1 MPGISGFSLY
11 LPPYRVNLEDWCAW
25 TGEPWA
31 KVGKVVGRSFRM
43 RGPEQDVYCLA
54 ANAVLRLIQNYAID
68 PARVGMLALGTESSA
83 DNSAGA
89 VIVKGLVDQGLR
101 ALGQPA
107 LANACEV
114 PEYKHA
120 CLGGVYALKGA
131 LRYAAG
137 DGAQRLAIVV
147 SADIAE
153 YARGSSGEPTQGA
166 GAVAMLVEAQPKL
179 LEVDLAAGGSASS
192 YRVVDFRKPFTRFAG
207 QRPGSLGQLQDVP
220 VFNGRY
226 STTCYVDAVRNVM
239 ANLLNKQNGDW
250 ADYYHGLDAVFMH
263 RPYHRMP
270 ENGWGM
276 AYLFALASDA
286 DPRLAALAADAGV
299 DHEALISELR
309 AQPDVPGLAVS
320 GQLNADAYPLA
331 AGVLQCF
338 RRDSLYAEVVSG
350 KLELGAARMQ
360 DLGNLYT
367 AALPA
372 WLAAGLEDALTQNL
386 EKAGQ
391 IWLAVGYGSG
401 DAAEAIPMRVAD
413 GWQAAAQKIR
423 FGQALGGAVDL
434 DAPAYAAL
442 HAGEDAAQ
450 LTRRPQEEFV
460 IESVGERT
468 DADYHDAG
476 IAYHRY
482 VA

>member
-11 LPPYRVNLEDWCAW
+11 LPPYRVNLEDWCEW

-54 ANAVLRLIQNYAID
+54 ANAVLRLIRNYGID

-101 ALGQPA
+101 AFGKPG
-107 LANACEV
+107 LANECEV

-131 LRYAAG
+131 LRYVAG

-153 YARGSSGEPTQGA
+153 YARGSTGEPTQGA
-166 GAVAMLVEAQPKL
+166 GAVAMLVEAEPKL
-179 LEVDLAAGGSASS
+179 LEANLGAGGCASE

-239 ANLLNKQNGDW
+239 ASLLNKQDGAW

-276 AYLFALASDA
+276 AYLFALAHDA
-286 DPRLAALAADAGV
+286 DARLDALAGEAGVEPAALAR
-299 DHEALISELR
+299 ELR
-309 AQPDVPGLAVS
+309 EPPDVPGLAMT
-320 GQLNADAYPLA
+320 GRLNADAYPLA
-331 AGVLQCF
+331 AEVLQQF
-338 RRDSLYAEVVSG
+338 RRNPLYREVVSG
-350 KLELGAARMQ
+350 KLSLGAGRMQ

-372 WLAAGLEDALTQNL
+372 WLAAGLEDALTQDVDA
-386 EKAGQ
+386 AGQ
-391 IWLAVGYGSG
+391 TWLSVGYGSG
-401 DAAEAIPMRVAD
+401 DAAEAIPMRVVE
-413 GWQAAAQKIR
+413 GWQAAARKIG
-423 FGQALGGAVDL
+423 FDQALANAVNL
-434 DAPAYAAL
+434 DAPAYAVL
-442 HAGEDAAQ
+442 HAGEDVARLARQ
-450 LTRRPQEEFV
+450 PQAEFI
-460 IESVGERT
+460 IESVGART

>member
-11 LPPYRVNLEDWCAW
+11 LPPYRVNLKDWCGW

-54 ANAVLRLIQNYAID
+54 ANAVLRLIRNYNVD
-68 PARVGMLALGTESSA
+68 PAKVGQLSLGTESSA

-89 VIVKGLVDQGLR
+89 VIVKGLVDEGLR
-101 ALGQPA
+101 EMGCTP
-107 LANACEV
+107 LASACEV

-131 LRYAAG
+131 LRYVAT
-137 DGAQRLAIVV
+137 DGAQRQAIVV
-147 SADIAE
+147 CADIAE

-166 GAVAMLVEAQPKL
+166 GAVAMLVEAEPKL
-179 LEVDLAAGGSASS
+179 LSVDLAAGGSASA
-192 YRVVDFRKPFTRFAG
+192 YRVVDFRKPFTRYAG
-207 QRPGSLGQLQDVP
+207 QRPGELGQLLDVP

-239 ANLLNKQNGDW
+239 AQVLGRGDGAW
-250 ADYYHGLDAVFMH
+250 ADYYRQLDCVFMH

-276 AYLFALASDA
+276 AYLFALAA
-286 DPRLAALAADAGV
+286 DKDPQLNELAASADVDAQALAT
-299 DHEALISELR
+299 ELR
-309 AQPDVPGLAVS
+309 SDPQVQLMAS
-320 GQLNADAYPLA
+320 NNQLNTDAYPLA
-331 AGVLQCF
+331 AGVLQKF
-338 RRDSLYAEVVSG
+338 RRSELYREVISD
-350 KLELGAARMQ
+350 KLALGADKMQ
-360 DLGNLYT
+360 NLGNLYT

-372 WLAAGLEDALTQNL
+372 WIAAGLEASLTEDVDPTTQS
-386 EKAGQ
+386 
-391 IWLAVGYGSG
+391 WLAVGYGSG
-401 DAAEAIPMRVAD
+401 DAAEALPMQVVP
-413 GWQAAAQKIR
+413 GWQTAAGLIGFDK
-423 FGQALGGAVDL
+423 ALESAL
-434 DAPAYAAL
+434 DIDVNAYAAL
-442 HAGEDAAQ
+442 HAGQAPAD
-450 LTRRPQEEFV
+450 LTREAHAEFV
-460 IESVGERT
+460 IDSVGACCE
-468 DADYHDAG
+468 ADFSDMG

>member
-11 LPPYRVNLEDWCAW
+11 LPPYRVKLEDWCDW

-54 ANAVLRLIQNYAID
+54 ANAVLRLIQNYDID
-68 PARVGMLALGTESSA
+68 PQNIGVLALGTESSA

-89 VIVKGLVDQGLR
+89 VIVKGLVDQALL
-101 ALGQPA
+101 ALGKPQISSE
-107 LANACEV
+107 CEV

-131 LRYAAG
+131 LRYAAS
-137 DGAQRLAIVV
+137 DGAGRQAIVV

-166 GAVAMLVEAQPKL
+166 GAVAMLVEAEPKL
-179 LEVDLAAGGSASS
+179 LELDLAASGSASS

-226 STTCYVDAVRNVM
+226 STTCYVDAVRSAM
-239 ANLLNKQNGDW
+239 AAVLGKQNLSW
-250 ADYYHGLDAVFMH
+250 AKYYESLDAVFMH

-276 AYLFALASDA
+276 AYLFALAQDN
-286 DPRLAALAADAGV
+286 DPRLSELASEAEIDAAALQQ
-299 DHEALISELR
+299 ELR
-309 AQPDVPGLAVS
+309 NQANVLDIANSGLLS
-320 GQLNADAYPLA
+320 TDAYPLA
-331 AGVLQCF
+331 TGLLQKF
-338 RRDSLYAEVVSG
+338 RRNDLYREVISD
-350 KLELGAARMQ
+350 KLDLGAGKMQ

-372 WLAAGLEDALTQNL
+372 WLAAGLEEALAQGSDPTG
-386 EKAGQ
+386 KP
-391 IWLAVGYGSG
+391 WLAVGYGSG
-401 DAAEAIPMRVAD
+401 DAAEAIPMRVVPN
-413 GWQAAAQKIR
+413 WQHAAKLIGFEA
-423 FGQALGGAVDL
+423 ALSPVLDL
-434 DAPAYAAL
+434 DEDGYAAL
-442 HAGEDAAQ
+442 HAGYTSVESNRQ
-450 LTRRPQEEFV
+450 PHSEFV
-460 IESVGERT
+460 IESVGART
-468 DADYHDAG
+468 DSDYCDAG

-482 VA
+482 MA